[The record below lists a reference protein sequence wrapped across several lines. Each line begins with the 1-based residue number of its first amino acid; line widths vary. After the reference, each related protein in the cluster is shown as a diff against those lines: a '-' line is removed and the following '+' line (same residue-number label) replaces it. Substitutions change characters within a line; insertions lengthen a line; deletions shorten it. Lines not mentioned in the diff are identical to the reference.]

1 MHLEFPM
8 SYAISCLF
16 NSSFNSLYLTDL
28 MNYLRNTFN
37 LLSDLPD
44 SEVAKTGCKAACQH
58 TSFSMLEMLMKIDSE
73 SISQP
78 ALEQLNLDLI
88 TTESFFSSEIVCRL
102 LNQPGSGAM
111 GLPVVTT
118 VLDELHQT
126 VDLFL
131 EWDWTGY
138 LQDYGKSS
146 SRYARVNPTT
156 ALNLLEKMADE
167 KSKNTG
173 SSVFASLSMKK
184 QSKKQKEKEQVV
196 RQLKELIGDWS
207 RLCVPNNMNSGSILS
222 ENEESGMSSPS
233 GNVVSQFPQNLSSN
247 NPFD

>member
-1 MHLEFPM
+1 
-8 SYAISCLF
+8 
-16 NSSFNSLYLTDL
+16 
-28 MNYLRNTFN
+28 
-37 LLSDLPD
+37 
-44 SEVAKTGCKAACQH
+44 
-58 TSFSMLEMLMKIDSE
+58 
-73 SISQP
+73 
-78 ALEQLNLDLI
+78 
-88 TTESFFSSEIVCRL
+88 
-102 LNQPGSGAM
+102 M

-167 KSKNTG
+167 KSKSTG

-207 RLCVPNNMNSGSILS
+207 RLC
-222 ENEESGMSSPS
+222 
-233 GNVVSQFPQNLSSN
+233 
-247 NPFD
+247 